1 MTTSERIKRGAISAL
16 IVGGLL
22 AFLLLTPRYRFEWH
36 TVWRDRGYGELLFE
50 GLRVTALVSLGA
62 LVIGLVLGVG
72 LALMRMSRR
81 LVLDQTAATY
91 VELVRGTPLLVQLYV
106 AMYCVSVSMAG
117 MLGRAGADERII
129 SFVQDEVLVGV
140 IALGCFAA
148 AYVSEIVRAAIQS
161 IDKGQVE
168 AALSQGMSRAQIY
181 RYILFPQAL
190 RRMVPPLT
198 NEAVNI
204 VKDSSL
210 LSVIAV
216 HELAYHA
223 GNVRTKT
230 GAAFEV
236 LLPVALMYLCINFP
250 LSRLARRLELRLAE

>member
-1 MTTSERIKRGAISAL
+1 MRTSERVLRITISLAL
-16 IVGGLL
+16 VGGLL
-22 AFLLLTPRYRFEWH
+22 AFLLLTPRYRFDWH
-36 TVWRDRGYGELLFE
+36 TVWRDGGYASLLFE
-50 GLRVTALVSLGA
+50 GLRITALVSLGA
-62 LVIGLVLGVG
+62 LIIGLVLGVI

-81 LVLDQTAATY
+81 IVLDQIAATY
-91 VELVRGTPLLVQLYV
+91 VEIVRGTPLLVQLFI
-106 AMYCVSVSMAG
+106 AMYCVSVATSG
-117 MLGRAGADERII
+117 MLRSIGAGEGLVSLAQNEL
-129 SFVQDEVLVGV
+129 LVGI

-161 IDKGQVE
+161 IDRGQVE
-168 AALSQGMSRAQIY
+168 AAVSQGMTRGQVY
-181 RYILFPQAL
+181 RHVLFPQAL

-223 GNVRTKT
+223 ANVRTKT

-236 LLPVALMYLCINFP
+236 LLPVALMYLLINFP
-250 LSRLARRLELRLAE
+250 LSRIARHLELRLAE